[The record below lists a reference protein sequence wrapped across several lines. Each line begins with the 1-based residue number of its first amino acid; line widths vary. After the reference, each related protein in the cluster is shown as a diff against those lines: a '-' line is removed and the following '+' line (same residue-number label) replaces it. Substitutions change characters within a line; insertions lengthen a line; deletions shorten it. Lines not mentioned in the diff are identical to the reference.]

1 MTTLKREF
9 GKWDLVFLIING
21 IIGAGIFGLPSKI
34 YALSG
39 FWSLVA
45 MIFCAIIIF
54 CVVLVFAEV
63 SSQFK
68 NTGGPYLYV
77 HQTLGP
83 LWGFFVGWLLFI
95 SRIATYAALVNL
107 LVTYLSFF
115 SPVFEEDAIR
125 FLTITVVTVCLF
137 FLNYRGVREA
147 KLASNFLTIT
157 KLTALFLFIAVGW
170 FFIDTDL
177 LFSHTEA
184 PSPSDL
190 SASILV
196 LVFAFTG
203 FEAILVNTGEV
214 KNPKKT
220 IPFALI
226 VSMLIVATFY
236 LLIQLVCMG
245 TLPDLAHSDKP
256 LAEAAFQFSGT
267 WGGGLISLGAFFS
280 ILGTLH
286 SIVLIGSRIP
296 FAMSKK
302 GQLPKIFGKLH
313 HKTAIPNLSIV
324 LFSLLVLIVS
334 VSNTFYYAL
343 GLSVITKVM
352 IIFMTALTMVKLRKL
367 GISDETSLHL
377 KGGYSL
383 AIFVM
388 FISLWLLSNSNQ
400 SELMTVIIALAVGG
414 LIYFLN
420 KRTYK
425 KA

>member
-9 GKWDLVFLIING
+9 GKWDMVFLIING
-21 IIGAGIFGLPSKI
+21 IIGAGIFGLPAKI

-39 FWSLVA
+39 FWSLAA
-45 MIFCAIIIF
+45 MVLCAAIIF

-77 HQTLGP
+77 YQTLGP
-83 LWGFFVGWLLFI
+83 LFGFFVGWLLFI

-115 SPVFEEDAIR
+115 SHVFEQTYVRI
-125 FLTITVVTVCLF
+125 LTIALVTFFLF
-137 FLNYRGVREA
+137 LLNYRGVKNA
-147 KLASNFLTIT
+147 KLASNLLTIT
-157 KLTALFLFIAVGW
+157 KLSALFLFIAVGI
-170 FFIDTDL
+170 FYIDKDL
-177 LFSHTEA
+177 ILRHREI
-184 PSPSDL
+184 PSISNL
-190 SASILV
+190 SSSILV

-220 IPFALI
+220 IPFALV
-226 VSMLIVATFY
+226 VSIIIVATFY
-236 LLIQLVCMG
+236 LLIQFVCMG
-245 TLPDLAHSDKP
+245 TLPDLASSNKP
-256 LAEAAFQFSGT
+256 LAEAAYEFSGV
-267 WGGGLISLGAFFS
+267 WGGSLISLGALFS

-286 SIVLIGSRIP
+286 SIVLIGSRVP

-302 GQLPKIFGKLH
+302 KQLPKMFGKLNP
-313 HKTAIPNLSIV
+313 KTSTPNLSIIIFSV
-324 LFSLLVLIVS
+324 LVLLVSI
-334 VSNTFYYAL
+334 SNTFYYAL

-352 IIFMTALTMVKLRKL
+352 IIFMTSLTLIKLRQK
-367 GISDETSLHL
+367 GFRDSHIFRV
-377 KGGYSL
+377 KGGVAF

-388 FISLWLLSNSNQ
+388 LISLWLLSNSNT
-400 SELMTVIIALAVGG
+400 SEFISVMIALVVGV
-414 LIYFLN
+414 LIYFITD
-420 KRTYK
+420 KISK

>member
-1 MTTLKREF
+1 M
-9 GKWDLVFLIING
+9 
-21 IIGAGIFGLPSKI
+21 
-34 YALSG
+34 
-39 FWSLVA
+39 
-45 MIFCAIIIF
+45 
-54 CVVLVFAEV
+54 
-63 SSQFK
+63 
-68 NTGGPYLYV
+68 
-77 HQTLGP
+77 
-83 LWGFFVGWLLFI
+83 
-95 SRIATYAALVNL
+95 
-107 LVTYLSFF
+107 
-115 SPVFEEDAIR
+115 
-125 FLTITVVTVCLF
+125 
-137 FLNYRGVREA
+137 
-147 KLASNFLTIT
+147 ASNFLTIT

>member
-39 FWSLVA
+39 FWSLAA
-45 MIFCAIIIF
+45 MIFCALIIF

-115 SPVFEEDAIR
+115 SPVFEKGAIR
-125 FLTITVVTVCLF
+125 FLTITIVTVFLF

-157 KLTALFLFIAVGW
+157 KLTALFLFIAVGL
-170 FFIDTDL
+170 FYIDTDL
-177 LFSHTEA
+177 LFSHIEP
-184 PSPSDL
+184 PSPSNL

-214 KNPKKT
+214 KNPKRT

-236 LLIQLVCMG
+236 LLIQFVCMG
-245 TLPDLAHSDKP
+245 TLPDLANSEKP
-256 LAEAAFQFSGT
+256 LAEAAFEFSGT
-267 WGGGLISLGAFFS
+267 WGGGLISLGALFS

-302 GQLPKIFGKLH
+302 RQLPKIFAKLH
-313 HKTAIPNLSIV
+313 HRTAIPNLSIV
-324 LFSLLVLIVS
+324 IFSVLVLIVS
-334 VSNTFYYAL
+334 VSHTFYYAL

-352 IIFMTALTMVKLRKL
+352 IIFMTALTLVKLRKT
-367 GISDETSLHL
+367 GFTGDTSFRL
-377 KGGYSL
+377 KGGNAL
-383 AIFVM
+383 AFFVM
-388 FISLWLLSNSNQ
+388 LISLWLLSNSNK
-400 SELMTVIIALAVGG
+400 SEFITVMIALAVGG
-414 LIYFLN
+414 LIYFLH

>member
-1 MTTLKREF
+1 LTTLKREF